1 MGAAEGEEAGKSRLP
16 RHHCRSLCRAWRYV
30 VGYSPDIAPGWE
42 AAMLIAA
49 PKRPRAHLPGRE
61 EADRVK
67 ALEENGMVA
76 VKVE

>member
-1 MGAAEGEEAGKSRLP
+1 
-16 RHHCRSLCRAWRYV
+16 
-30 VGYSPDIAPGWE
+30 
-42 AAMLIAA
+42 MLIAA